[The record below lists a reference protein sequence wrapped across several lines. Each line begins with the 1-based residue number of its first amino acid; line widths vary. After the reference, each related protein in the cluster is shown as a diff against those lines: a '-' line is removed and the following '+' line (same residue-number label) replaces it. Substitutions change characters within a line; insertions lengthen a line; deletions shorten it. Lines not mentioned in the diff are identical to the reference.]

1 MSLTLDPQFWWYL
14 TRAAGVTAW
23 VAGSG
28 SLLLGL
34 ALATRTL
41 GNRPKGP
48 WLLDLHRGLA
58 GVTMAFLALHLAAL
72 VADSYTHFGVAD
84 VLVPFASGWKPA
96 AVAGGVI
103 SAWLLVAVEVTSL
116 AKKRLPARWWR
127 AVHLSSYGAAIA
139 ATVHAFTAG
148 TDAGN
153 PGFVAVAVVTV
164 VGAAFMTTYRF
175 AAPRRSARRIPA
187 RPAAVAQNLASV
199 GSPEST

>member
-1 MSLTLDPQFWWYL
+1 MSFTLNPQFWWYL
-14 TRAAGVTAW
+14 TRAAGITAW
-23 VAGSG
+23 VAGSA

-41 GNRPKGP
+41 GSRPKGP

-58 GVTMAFLALHLAAL
+58 GVTIAFLALHIAAL

-103 SAWLLVAVEVTSL
+103 AAWLYGAVELTSL
-116 AKKRLPARWWR
+116 VKKHLPKKWWR
-127 AVHLSSYGAAIA
+127 GIHLSSYAAAIA
-139 ATVHAFTAG
+139 ATLHAFTAG
-148 TDAGN
+148 TDAAN

-164 VGAAFMTTYRF
+164 VGAAFMTTYRL
-175 AAPRRSARRIPA
+175 AAPRKRARVPVG
-187 RPAAVAQNLASV
+187 RPV
-199 GSPEST
+199 PT